1 MIPQSIAHY
10 KITAKLSE
18 GGMGEVHRAT
28 DPKLPRDVAL
38 RTQLENPDSEVFP
51 PGRGQSYK

>member
-38 RTQLENPDSEVFP
+38 RTQLEGPDSKVFP
-51 PGRGQSYK
+51 PGRGPSHR